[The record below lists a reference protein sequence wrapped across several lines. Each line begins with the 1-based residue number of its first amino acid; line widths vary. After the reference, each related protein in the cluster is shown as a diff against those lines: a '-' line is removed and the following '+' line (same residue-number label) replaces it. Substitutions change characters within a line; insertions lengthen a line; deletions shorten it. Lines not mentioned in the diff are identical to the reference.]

1 MAHIKIDR
9 SALLHNLDLI
19 TRRAGGKERVA
30 AVLKD
35 NAYGHGLEIMAGMLQ
50 EYGITKA
57 VVRTQEEARR
67 IASFFSDIIIL
78 ADMPEADGFSYAI
91 NDLEQ
96 LRSAPQ
102 GAKIELKVDSGMH
115 RNGIRAEELEKAFR
129 LIQER
134 EVELVGVF
142 THFRSADELSGE
154 LFWQVESWK
163 KIKEAVRR
171 LCQEHGISQP
181 RFHSA
186 NSATLFRYGVIDDFA
201 RVGIAMYGYLEID
214 TVFEQPPLRPVL
226 SLWAKRLATRRLALG
241 ERVGYGGTFAAMQ
254 PMEVSTYD
262 VGYADGI
269 FRVLRS
275 CAAGE
280 VLGRVSMDNLSL
292 AGKADE
298 VCIIEDAKEMAHQ
311 LGTISYEVLVKLS
324 PQIPRVVTQ

>member
-1 MAHIKIDR
+1 MAYIKIDR

-19 TRRAGGKERVA
+19 TQRAGGKGRVV

-35 NAYGHGLEIMAGMLQ
+35 NAYGHGLELMAKMLQ

-57 VVRTQEEARR
+57 VVRTRAEAKR

-78 ADMPEADGFSYAI
+78 ADTPVTDCFSYAI

-96 LRSAPQ
+96 LRNAPQ

-115 RNGIRAEELEKAFR
+115 RNGILAEELEEAFR
-129 LIQER
+129 FIKKR
-134 EVELVGVF
+134 NVELTGVF

-154 LFWQVESWK
+154 LFWQVENWQE
-163 KIKEAVRR
+163 IKEKVRKF
-171 LCQEHGISQP
+171 CEEYGIQHP

-201 RVGIAMYGYLEID
+201 RVGIAMYGYLEMDAIFD
-214 TVFEQPPLRPVL
+214 QPPLRPVL
-226 SLWAKRLATRRLALG
+226 SLWAKRIASRRLAEG
-241 ERVGYGGTFAAMQ
+241 ERVGYGGVFVANE

-269 FRVLRS
+269 FRALRS

-280 VLGRVSMDNLSL
+280 ILGRVSMDSLSL
-292 AGKADE
+292 AGCADA
-298 VCIIEDAKEMAHQ
+298 VCIIDDAKEMAHH

-324 PQIPRVVTQ
+324 PQIPRVVTE